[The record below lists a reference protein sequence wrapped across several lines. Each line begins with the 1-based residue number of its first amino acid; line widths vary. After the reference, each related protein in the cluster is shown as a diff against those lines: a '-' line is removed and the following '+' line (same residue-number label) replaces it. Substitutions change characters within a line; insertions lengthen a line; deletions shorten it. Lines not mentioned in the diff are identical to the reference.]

1 MNSPQMSPKGAA
13 CTLEYE
19 PQTQLIVWLLSPAS
33 LLDVLRDYVVYEPER
48 GRLTKKLPRYQ

>member
-1 MNSPQMSPKGAA
+1 MSPKGAA

-19 PQTQLIVWLLSPAS
+19 PQAQLIVWLLSPAS
-33 LLDVLRDYVVYEPER
+33 LLNVLRDYVVYEPER